1 MDLSEIKEMYKMVEY
16 LTAND
21 KEEWVNLLH
30 RIIIYIEETEGEEAV
45 EGIDFISSD
54 SETERDE
61 YGTVAEG
68 VPEVKIDEQGFHSLA

>member
-30 RIIIYIEETEGEEAV
+30 GIIIYIEEAEEAV
-45 EGIDFISSD
+45 EAIDFISSD
-54 SETERDE
+54 SETELDE
-61 YGTVAEG
+61 FGTVAEG
-68 VPEVKIDEQGFHSLA
+68 IPEVKIDEQGFHSLA

>member
-1 MDLSEIKEMYKMVEY
+1 MDLNEIKKMFKIVEY

-30 RIIIYIEETEGEEAV
+30 RIIVYIEEAEEAV
-45 EGIDFISSD
+45 EAIDFVSSD
-54 SETERDE
+54 SETELDE
-61 YGTVAEG
+61 FGTVAEG

>member
-1 MDLSEIKEMYKMVEY
+1 MDLNEIKEMFKIVEY

-30 RIIIYIEETEGEEAV
+30 RIIVYIEEAEEAV
-45 EGIDFISSD
+45 EAIDFISSD
-54 SETERDE
+54 SETELDE
-61 YGTVAEG
+61 FGTVAEG

>member
-16 LTAND
+16 LSANG

-30 RIIIYIEETEGEEAV
+30 GIIVYIEEAEEAV
-45 EGIDFISSD
+45 EAIDFISSD

-68 VPEVKIDEQGFHSLA
+68 IPEVKIDEQGFHSLA